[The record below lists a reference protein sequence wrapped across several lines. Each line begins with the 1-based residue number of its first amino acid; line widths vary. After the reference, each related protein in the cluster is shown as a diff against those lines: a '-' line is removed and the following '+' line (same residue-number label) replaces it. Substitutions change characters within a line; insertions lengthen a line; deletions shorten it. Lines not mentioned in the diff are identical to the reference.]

1 MDTVC
6 SVRGLTLLVAI
17 PALLAGCTNT
27 PVPLDSEA
35 HNQLIER
42 DRSDKAAYENQTIE
56 LDLKQAIERAV
67 ANNLDARVAE
77 YQVLS
82 QKRDVTVRELEALP
96 SLRTSR
102 GVTER
107 SNVGASSSMSVISG
121 LQSLE
126 PSQSTDRRR
135 LVTEMSASWNMMDA
149 VVTLVDADRMKTE
162 TSIAGTR
169 YAKVVQNI
177 ERDVYAAYWR
187 AYAYGNS
194 NRQTTALLNEARSQI
209 KKYETAAGRNN
220 ISVDEVGQKIAEI
233 SGRMRTLQETNVRI
247 ASSESELKALL
258 NYPQSVRLELKRP
271 PQNLDAIRSVM
282 KSGIIDQEWAALKAR
297 PEMRE
302 EVLQKNAAIN
312 NIHQE
317 ILKTFPGLEL
327 LANNHYDSNSF
338 LEDHSWNDYSV
349 SIVQNVLNI
358 FTLPARFQAAEEKEN
373 LGDVRRSALNAAIVA
388 QVNLGKLRLHQSWEA
403 WNDSREI
410 TNMAQKSAK
419 AKQAK
424 ASAGF
429 VSGADVL
436 NTRMDA
442 QIETLRGSMAMA
454 DLQDAYAAM
463 VNTMGQELD
472 PSSLEPRTITAREV
486 TP

>member
-1 MDTVC
+1 MC
-6 SVRGLTLLVAI
+6 SVRGFALLVAI

-27 PVPLDSEA
+27 PVTLDSEG
-35 HNQLIER
+35 HSRLIEQ
-42 DRSDKAAYENQTIE
+42 DRADKTAFENQTIQI
-56 LDLKQAIERAV
+56 DLKQALERAV
-67 ANNLDARVAE
+67 AVNLDARVAE
-77 YQVLS
+77 LQVLS

-107 SNVGASSSMSVISG
+107 SNVGASSSRSVISG

-135 LVTEMSASWNMMDA
+135 LVSEMSANWNMMDA

-169 YAKVVQNI
+169 YAKVIQNI

-187 AYAYGNS
+187 AWAYGNS
-194 NRQTTALLNEARSQI
+194 NRQTTALLGEARSQI
-209 KKYETAAGRNN
+209 RKFETASDRNS
-220 ISVDEVGQKIAEI
+220 ISVDEGGQKIAEI
-233 SGRMRTLQETNVRI
+233 SGRMRTLQDTNVRM

-258 NYPQSVRLELKRP
+258 NYPQSARLELKRP
-271 PQNLDAIRSVM
+271 PQNVEAIRAVM
-282 KSGIIDQEWAALKAR
+282 KAGILDQEWAALKGR

-302 EVLQKNAAIN
+302 EVLQKNNAIN
-312 NIHQE
+312 AIHQE

-327 LANNHYDSNSF
+327 AATNNYDSNSF

-358 FTLPARFQAAEEKEN
+358 FTLPARFRAAEEKEK
-373 LGDVRRSALNAAIVA
+373 LGDARRGALNAAIVA
-388 QVNLGKLRLHQSWEA
+388 QVNLGKLRLLQSWEM
-403 WNDSREI
+403 WNDSRE
-410 TNMAQKSAK
+410 TARVAQRSAQ

-424 ASAGF
+424 ARAGF
-429 VSGADVL
+429 VSGADAL
-436 NTRMDA
+436 NARMDS
-442 QIETLRGSMAMA
+442 QIETLRGSMALA
-454 DLQDAYAAM
+454 DLHDAYAAM
-463 VNTMGQELD
+463 VNTLGQEID
-472 PSSLEPRTITAREV
+472 PQTLAPRSVLAREV